1 MKHKK
6 MSIKWHIFI
15 YLIGFTAFLLGLLW
29 YFQIVHL
36 NSSYESIKKNEL
48 KTAADKLYA
57 NLNSDDLED
66 YISTLADKYD
76 MEINLTD
83 SEGKSIYSANLMPKS
98 HIYIPDSTTYDCF
111 YNKVKQ
117 NGGTVSY
124 EVNGR
129 YNDNIS
135 QKPPKDDRTLVF
147 DENES
152 MYSSDSDEPMH
163 APEAGAEGGMMKSY
177 VSQAKSMIYIK
188 LVTDTQGEEH
198 LILMSMLITPVDATV
213 YTLRVQFIYI
223 SAVFVVTA
231 VAIAF
236 VISNII
242 SKPIRKINESAK
254 NLAGGNFDT
263 GFDGRGYREVEEL
276 SHTLNYAA
284 GELGKSEQLQRDL
297 LANVSHDLRTPL
309 TMITAYS
316 EVMRD
321 IPGEN
326 TPENVQIIIDETK
339 RLTNLVNDMLELSKL
354 QAGVSE
360 ISAEVFDFTTSILA
374 VLKRYSKLTGQSG
387 YDIRFEYSDDVKV
400 CADEYKI
407 YQVIYNLINNAIN
420 YAGDDKT
427 VIVRQIVNGEIVRLE
442 VEDHGKGIAEDE
454 IDSIWDRYYKV
465 DKTHKRATQGSGIGL
480 SIVKNILKLH
490 EARFGVNSK
499 VGEGSVFWFE
509 LKTVNP
515 PDEQ

>member
-1 MKHKK
+1 
-6 MSIKWHIFI
+6 MSIKWRIFI
-15 YLIGFTAFLLGLLW
+15 YLIGFTVFLLGLLW
-29 YFQIVHL
+29 YFQIAHL
-36 NSSYESIKKNEL
+36 NSSYQKIKKNEL
-48 KTAADKLYA
+48 KTAADKLYD

-66 YISTLADKYD
+66 YINTLADKYD

-83 SEGKSIYSANLMPKS
+83 SEGGSIYSANLMPKS
-98 HIYIPDSTTYDCF
+98 HIYIPDSTTYDYF
-111 YNKVKQ
+111 YNKVRQ

-124 EVNGR
+124 EVSGR
-129 YNDNIS
+129 YNDENNP
-135 QKPPKDDRTLVF
+135 KPPKDNNAPVF
-147 DENES
+147 PEKETVQEMTDEDTSRSHEE
-152 MYSSDSDEPMH
+152 MAMDD
-163 APEAGAEGGMMKSY
+163 AVMKNY
-177 VSQAKSMIYIK
+177 VSEARSMIYIR
-188 LVTDTQGEEH
+188 LVTDTEGEEH

-213 YTLRVQFIYI
+213 YTLRIQFIYI
-223 SAVFVVTA
+223 SAIFVVTA
-231 VAIAF
+231 VVVAF
-236 VISNII
+236 VISNIT
-242 SKPIRKINESAK
+242 SRPIRRINESAK
-254 NLAGGNFDT
+254 NLAQGNFDT
-263 GFDGRGYREVEEL
+263 KFDGSGYREVEEL

-316 EVMRD
+316 EVLRD

-374 VLKRYSKLTGQSG
+374 VLKRYSKLTEQSG
-387 YDIRFEYSDDVKV
+387 YTIRFEYSDDVKV

-454 IDSIWDRYYKV
+454 IESIWDRYYKV

-490 EARFGVNSK
+490 DARFGVNSK
-499 VGEGSVFWFE
+499 VGTGSIFWFE
-509 LKTVNP
+509 LKTVDAA
-515 PDEQ
+515 DEQ

>member
-1 MKHKK
+1 

-15 YLIGFTAFLLGLLW
+15 YLIGFTVFLLGLLW

-129 YNDNIS
+129 YNDNVS
-135 QKPPKDDRTLVF
+135 QKPPKDDRTHFF
-147 DENES
+147 DENEL
-152 MYSSDSDEPMH
+152 MYSSDSDDSMH
-163 APEAGAEGGMMKSY
+163 DPEMSAEGGMMKSY

-223 SAVFVVTA
+223 SAIFVVTA
-231 VAIAF
+231 VAIAL
-236 VISNII
+236 VISNIT

-263 GFDGRGYREVEEL
+263 RFDGRGYREVEEL
-276 SHTLNYAA
+276 SQTLNYAA

-297 LANVSHDLRTPL
+297 LPNVSHDLRTPL
-309 TMITAYS
+309 TMITA
-316 EVMRD
+316 
-321 IPGEN
+321 
-326 TPENVQIIIDETK
+326 
-339 RLTNLVNDMLELSKL
+339 
-354 QAGVSE
+354 
-360 ISAEVFDFTTSILA
+360 
-374 VLKRYSKLTGQSG
+374 
-387 YDIRFEYSDDVKV
+387 
-400 CADEYKI
+400 
-407 YQVIYNLINNAIN
+407 
-420 YAGDDKT
+420 
-427 VIVRQIVNGEIVRLE
+427 
-442 VEDHGKGIAEDE
+442 
-454 IDSIWDRYYKV
+454 
-465 DKTHKRATQGSGIGL
+465 
-480 SIVKNILKLH
+480 
-490 EARFGVNSK
+490 
-499 VGEGSVFWFE
+499 
-509 LKTVNP
+509 
-515 PDEQ
+515 

>member
-1 MKHKK
+1 

-15 YLIGFTAFLLGLLW
+15 YLIGFTVFLLGLLW

-129 YNDNIS
+129 YNDNVS
-135 QKPPKDDRTLVF
+135 QKPPKDDRTHFF

-152 MYSSDSDEPMH
+152 MYSSDSDEPMY

-188 LVTDTQGEEH
+188 LVTDTHGEEH

-223 SAVFVVTA
+223 SAIFVVTA
-231 VAIAF
+231 VAVAF

-254 NLAGGNFDT
+254 NLADGNFDT

-326 TPENVQIIIDETK
+326 TPENVQVIIDETK

-454 IDSIWDRYYKV
+454 LDSIWDRYYKV
-465 DKTHKRATQGSGIGL
+465 DKTHRRATQGSGIGL